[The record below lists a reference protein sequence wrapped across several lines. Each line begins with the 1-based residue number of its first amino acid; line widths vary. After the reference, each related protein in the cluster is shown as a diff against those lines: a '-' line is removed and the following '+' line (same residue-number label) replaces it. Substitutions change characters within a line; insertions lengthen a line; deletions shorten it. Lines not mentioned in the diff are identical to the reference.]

1 MSESLSDISRADL
14 DRLVDGELPL
24 PQLRELIERC
34 DRRPEAWRN
43 VAVAFLEAQAV
54 SQALRSGTARPERPN
69 RPPAP
74 ITPAAAGRGP
84 RAAGRRPRVV
94 ALATTGLVSLFVG
107 WLGGQAVA
115 PRMPSPSPSWSP
127 SPATAGLIAG
137 DADVVDVVPIYD
149 APDEQWA
156 MASRESRDALE
167 NWTREQQA
175 AGNHVTVRQWLV
187 SLELEDGSHAV
198 TPVDELVVRPAAREF
213 Y

>member
-1 MSESLSDISRADL
+1 MSEPLSDISRADL

-24 PQLRELIERC
+24 PQLRALIERC

-54 SQALRSGTARPERPN
+54 SQALRSATERPG

-74 ITPAAAGRGP
+74 IAPAAAGPGP

-94 ALATTGLVSLFVG
+94 ALATTGLVSLLVG
-107 WLGGQAVA
+107 WLGGQASA
-115 PRMPSPSPSWSP
+115 PRMPSPSP
-127 SPATAGLIAG
+127 ATAGFIPG

-187 SLELEDGSHAV
+187 SLELEDGSHALA
-198 TPVDELVVRPAAREF
+198 PVDELVVRPAAREF